1 MIKHLNLL
9 KNIVF
14 KRLPIRKFNDLKT
27 KESEAERILNRCIEA
42 SYEITHYHEELSR
55 DGMAEV
61 LIFCICVAL
70 HREKNAQVIEDVL
83 IMLIR
88 FIAEDSD
95 EPKDIDMIAKH
106 VTMRTEDYATI
117 IKDIARNP
125 SSFDLKPL
133 YCAFYRYPLTDVHW
147 AVAEPK
153 YAENFRGVVLKI
165 LDMLLIDKN

>member
-1 MIKHLNLL
+1 MM
-9 KNIVF
+9 
-14 KRLPIRKFNDLKT
+14 KFNWFKT
-27 KESEAERILNRCIEA
+27 KEREAERILNRCIEV
-42 SYEITHYHEELSR
+42 SYEITHYQEELSR

-70 HREKNAQVIEDVL
+70 YRENNPQVIEDVL

-88 FIAEDSD
+88 FIAEDND
-95 EPKDIDMIAKH
+95 VPRDIDEIANH
-106 VTMRTEDYATI
+106 VTMRTGDYASI
-117 IKDIARNP
+117 IKDIARNL

-147 AVAEPK
+147 AVAEPE
-153 YAENFRGVVLKI
+153 YPEGFREIVLKI

>member
-1 MIKHLNLL
+1 M
-9 KNIVF
+9 
-14 KRLPIRKFNDLKT
+14 KFNWLKT
-27 KESEAERILNRCIEA
+27 KESEVERIINRCVEA

-55 DGMAEV
+55 DGVAEV

-88 FIAEDSD
+88 FIAEDYDAS
-95 EPKDIDMIAKH
+95 KDIDVIAKH
-106 VTMRTEDYATI
+106 ITMRTDYAII
-117 IKDIARNP
+117 IKEIARNP

-133 YCAFYRYPLTDVHW
+133 YCAFYRYPLTDVHL
-147 AVAEPK
+147 AVSEPE
-153 YAENFRGVVLKI
+153 YAENFRRIVLKI